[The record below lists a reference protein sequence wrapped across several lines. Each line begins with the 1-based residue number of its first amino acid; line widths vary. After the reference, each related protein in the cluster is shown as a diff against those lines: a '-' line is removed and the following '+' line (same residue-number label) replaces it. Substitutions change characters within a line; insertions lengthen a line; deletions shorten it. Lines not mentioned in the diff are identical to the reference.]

1 MLNADPMQNT
11 GLVRVTVATPRRRI
25 DLALPEHAAVAELL
39 PGLLARAG
47 EGLADDGTAGGGW
60 LLRRLDGEAFDAD
73 RSLRAHRVLDGE
85 VLHLAPRRLDWPELE
100 YDDLVDAIATGAGR
114 TGRVWGPQHTRWA
127 GLSAGVMAL
136 LLALIAVL
144 RAGPPW
150 GAAASSAL
158 GLAVLLLAAGVV
170 LARAL
175 GDAGAG
181 AVLAAAAL
189 PFSFAGGALLLAGD
203 HPLTGLSAGN
213 LLCGAALLLLVAFLG
228 RLGVVAAPALFSGA
242 ITLGALGVLGGWLGT
257 TTEFAGYRA
266 AAVVGGALLAFSPAF
281 APLSLRLGR
290 VPMPVL
296 PRSAADLV
304 RDDPQPPLPLVHAA
318 VARADALLTGML
330 TGACVA
336 VPACEVALISSGAAS
351 ATWLVGVL
359 SAGFLLRARLY
370 PVPRQRIP
378 VLLAGLFG
386 AACLAVGPLMT
397 EESGPLV
404 VAGPVLVGVACLVI
418 TAGLLGS
425 TRVANPYL
433 PRVAEYAEVLVVLCL
448 VPVIL
453 AVLDLYGYVRG
464 LGG

>member
-1 MLNADPMQNT
+1 MQTT

-47 EGLADDGTAGGGW
+47 EGLADGGTAGGGW
-60 LLRRLDGEAFDAD
+60 LLRRPDGEVLDAN
-73 RSLRAHRVLDGE
+73 RTLGAHRVRDGE

-100 YDDLVDAIATGAGR
+100 YDDVVDAIATGSGR
-114 TGRVWGPQHTRWA
+114 IGQLWGPRHTRWA
-127 GLSAGVMAL
+127 GLAAGGAAL
-136 LLALIAVL
+136 LLALASVL

-150 GAAASSAL
+150 GTAAAWAL
-158 GLAVLLLAAGVV
+158 GAAAVLLAAGVV

-181 AVLAAAAL
+181 AVLGAAAL
-189 PFSFAGGALLLAGD
+189 PFAFAGGGLLLAGT

-213 LLCGAALLLLVAFLG
+213 LLSGAAALLLVAVLA
-228 RLGVVAAPALFSGA
+228 RLGVVAAPALFSAA
-242 ITLGALGVLGGWLGT
+242 ITVGVLGVLTGWLAT
-257 TTEFAGYRA
+257 TGEFAGYRA
-266 AAVVGGALLAFSPAF
+266 AAVVGGAVLALSPTF

-304 RDDPQPPLPLVHAA
+304 REAPQPPLPLVHAA
-318 VARADALLTGML
+318 VARADTLLTGML
-330 TGACVA
+330 AGACV
-336 VPACEVALISSGAAS
+336 VVLGCELALIGSGDTA

-359 SAGFLLRARLY
+359 AAGFLLRARLY
-370 PVPRQRIP
+370 PVPRHRIP
-378 VLLAGLFG
+378 VLLAGLSG
-386 AACLAVGPLMT
+386 AGCLAAGPLT
-397 EESGPLV
+397 ASGPLV
-404 VAGPVLVGVACLVI
+404 LAGPVLLAAAGIAVA
-418 TAGLLGS
+418 AGLLGS

-433 PRVAEYAEVLVVLCL
+433 PRLAEYAEALLVLAI
-448 VPVIL
+448 VPVVL
-453 AVLDLYGYVRG
+453 AVLDLYSVVRG